1 MAVDVR
7 VLVVASAGESVV
19 VGDAEQDYWIV
30 QF

>member
-1 MAVDVR
+1 MAVVR